1 MERPRGFAGVRIDV
15 GYHAALSRYVARA
28 RPNKSLHASRDCLFL
43 KMLYQFIVAATA
55 RPRELN
61 RSVAKWMLTT
71 NFALGRKS
79 SLANAARFRV
89 CSLSTCSLTIR
100 SIANSVAKKLILNGS
115 R

>member
-55 RPRELN
+55 RPRELIHYPASLFEN
-61 RSVAKWMLTT
+61 KTKPARGLSLT
-71 NFALGRKS
+71 R
-79 SLANAARFRV
+79 AARLALRQ
-89 CSLSTCSLTIR
+89 TCSSNSDAALSR
-100 SIANSVAKKLILNGS
+100 SLVTEK